1 MTPRRF
7 HGWIVLAAAACVL
20 LTRLG
25 AAPLWDDDEP
35 KNAACSLAM
44 FDTGDWVVPMYNGR
58 LRIEKPPLVNWI
70 QIAGMAFF
78 GRTEWGVR
86 IGSAVLTMGTCL
98 LTWRIGLVLFS
109 PQVGLMAGLAMA
121 TCLWTAVGGRA
132 STPDAPLVFCTTL
145 TLFLFAR
152 DAAASSSG
160 GPSGVRLSR
169 LTAVAIGAACGAAVL
184 TKGPIGFLLPAT
196 ACAAFAACRGARASG
211 VTVRD
216 LIRGLRP
223 LVITATTLAVA
234 LPWYAWV
241 ADRTDGAW
249 LRGFLF
255 VHNAGRFAAP
265 MEGHSGSLLYYPTV
279 LAIGMFPW
287 SIVFGLV
294 LVHAVAVLRGSD
306 AGNRRSMLL
315 LGCWMAAWLG
325 PLSLAATKLPGYIW
339 PAYPALSVAT
349 AVFLDACIRRDVP
362 WLDGI
367 RRPRLSV
374 ETAMRLGWCFLAG
387 GGLIIA
393 IGLPVVT
400 SRWAP
405 GGEWLGLIGLVPM
418 IGAAIAWRFSSSGR
432 PGASILALVATACL
446 LTTLMASVAAPCI
459 GHRAS
464 PRILFATAMDT
475 ETSARALAAYPHPAP
490 SLVFYAGGTVER
502 LANATDVARHVA
514 SRDDARVVV
523 DARFL
528 DEITH
533 AIPATHGVIARVD
546 TISAG
551 SLVLIGPV
559 APPKVV
565 FHDGGL

>member
-1 MTPRRF
+1 MMPRRF

-44 FDTGDWVVPMYNGR
+44 LDTDDWVVPMYNGR
-58 LRIEKPPLVNWI
+58 LRTEKPPLVNWI
-70 QIAGMAFF
+70 QIMGMAFF

-86 IGSAVLTMGTCL
+86 IGSAVLTIGTCL

-109 PQVGLMAGLAMA
+109 PQVGLMAGLAMS

-152 DAAASSSG
+152 DAAVCSCR

-196 ACAAFAACRGARASG
+196 ACAAFVACRGASASG
-211 VTVRD
+211 VTIRD

-223 LVITATTLAVA
+223 LVITATALAVA

-241 ADRTDGAW
+241 ALRTDGAW
-249 LRGFLF
+249 LRGFLL

-287 SIVFGLV
+287 SIVLGLV
-294 LVHAVAVLRGSD
+294 LVHAVAVLRGTD
-306 AGNRRSMLL
+306 ATKRRSMLL
-315 LGCWMAAWLG
+315 LVCWMAAWLG
-325 PLSLAATKLPGYIW
+325 PLSIAATKLPGYIW

-349 AVFLDACIRRDVP
+349 AVFLDACTRRDVP

-367 RRPRLSV
+367 CMQRVSV

-393 IGLPVVT
+393 IGLPVVAGL
-400 SRWAP
+400 WAP
-405 GGEWLGLIGLVPM
+405 GSEWLGLIGLVPM
-418 IGAAIAWRFSSSGR
+418 IGAAIGWRFSSSGR
-432 PGASILALVATACL
+432 PGASILALAASACL

-459 GHRAS
+459 GRRAS
-464 PRILFATAMDT
+464 PRTLFANAHAT
-475 ETSARALAAYPHPAP
+475 ERSAGALAAYPHPAP
-490 SLVFYAGGTVER
+490 SLVFYAGGAVEC
-502 LANATDVARHVA
+502 LASATDVAMHIA
-514 SRDDARVVV
+514 SRDDARIVV
-523 DARFL
+523 DATVF
-528 DEITH
+528 DEIGH

-551 SLVLIGPV
+551 SLVLIGPDASPRV
-559 APPKVV
+559 AL
-565 FHDGGL
+565 HDGVP